1 MKKKTKLLGSLLLI
15 AIITIT
21 PGAVRSQDL
30 SIPFDDR
37 AFQIINQIQ
46 DLESMGRDIERC
58 YEVEKRTALSASLS
72 RQSLTDSTQFNSELI
87 NRVFACLVGTP
98 EHERFVKVYRELIQS
113 PGYKQLYSANLF
125 AEYMR
130 LIESASSRLT
140 TELKE
145 RLRSLAIE
153 SSSKFSVNKGF
164 SQSNSMN
171 IVFRQHPGSAKR
183 DQSEGGS
190 LIIIEEAQ
198 APLNDHETEK
208 VLRNYR
214 PWLISDR
221 TAWIWRERKDLT
233 HKQN

>member
-1 MKKKTKLLGSLLLI
+1 MKKKIKLLGSLLLI

-37 AFQIINQIQ
+37 AFQIIDQIQ

-87 NRVFACLVGTP
+87 NRVFGYLVGTP
-98 EHERFVKVYRELIQS
+98 EHERFVKVYRELIRS
-113 PGYKQLYSANLF
+113 PGYKKLYSANLF

-130 LIESASSRLT
+130 LIESASTRLT

-145 RLRSLAIE
+145 RLKSLAIE
-153 SSSKFSVNKGF
+153 KSPEFLVWNEF
-164 SQSNSMN
+164 NEPNPMN
-171 IVFRQHPGSAKR
+171 IVGHRHPGSAKSS
-183 DQSEGGS
+183 QTS
-190 LIIIEEAQ
+190 
-198 APLNDHETEK
+198 HE
-208 VLRNYR
+208 VR
-214 PWLISDR
+214 P
-221 TAWIWRERKDLT
+221 
-233 HKQN
+233 

>member
-1 MKKKTKLLGSLLLI
+1 MKKKIKLLGSLLLI

-37 AFQIINQIQ
+37 AFQIIDQIQ

-87 NRVFACLVGTP
+87 NRVFRYLVGTP
-98 EHERFVKVYRELIQS
+98 EHERFVKVYRELIRS

-130 LIESASSRLT
+130 LIESASTRLT

-145 RLRSLAIE
+145 RLRSLATE
-153 SSSKFSVNKGF
+153 SSAEFSVWNEF
-164 SQSNSMN
+164 YESNPTS
-171 IVFRQHPGSAKR
+171 IVVP
-183 DQSEGGS
+183 
-190 LIIIEEAQ
+190 
-198 APLNDHETEK
+198 
-208 VLRNYR
+208 
-214 PWLISDR
+214 IS
-221 TAWIWRERKDLT
+221 
-233 HKQN
+233 